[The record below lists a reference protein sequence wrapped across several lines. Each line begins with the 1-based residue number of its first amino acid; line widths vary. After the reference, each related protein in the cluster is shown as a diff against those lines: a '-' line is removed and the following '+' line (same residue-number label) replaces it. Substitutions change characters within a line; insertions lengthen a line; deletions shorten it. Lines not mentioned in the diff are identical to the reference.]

1 MIRIGR
7 GVPGRRLVPAWTA
20 NVTCIALGAL
30 LTIGLLA
37 YGGIL

>member
-20 NVTCIALGAL
+20 TFTCATLSALTTL
-30 LTIGLLA
+30 GLLA
-37 YGGIL
+37 YGGHL